1 MSTDQR
7 IPPPPQAEEKPATY
21 AQLPSPPSL
30 PPPMPR
36 PAFSLANLLGRWQA
50 VLLHPGME
58 QMDAQRQGSNWPTIW
73 YSLLGLALVQ
83 AIVAVFQRVEVLS
96 WNTLASSPQFVQ
108 YLRSIGVRNVAQL
121 NPGTSALEA
130 FIGAFIGFFLMAGL
144 VYLVAK
150 ALGGTGS
157 FLEHTYL
164 LALIYVP
171 LEIIASVAGLIP
183 VLGGLIGAAAA
194 IYMIVLVVMA
204 ISSAHQLTIGTSIV
218 VVILPAIL
226 TVLLVVL
233 LAVIIAIVVAGI
245 LLLLH
250 VGA

>member
-7 IPPPPQAEEKPATY
+7 IPPPQTEEKPANY
-21 AQLPSPPSL
+21 APLPPPSL

-36 PAFSLANLLGRWQA
+36 PAFSLEDLLGRWQA
-50 VLLHPGME
+50 VLLRPGME
-58 QMDAQRQGSNWPTIW
+58 QMNAQRRSSNWPTIW

-83 AIVAVFQRVEVLS
+83 AIVAVFQRVEAFS
-96 WNTLASSPQFVQ
+96 WNTLVSSPQFVQ
-108 YLRSIGVRNVAQL
+108 YLRSIGLGNVAQW
-121 NPGTSALEA
+121 NPSTGVLEA
-130 FIGAFIGFFLMAGL
+130 FLGAFIGFFLMAGL

-150 ALGGTGS
+150 VLGGTGS

-164 LALIYVP
+164 LALVYVP

-218 VVILPAIL
+218 VVILPVIL

-233 LAVIIAIVVAGI
+233 LAVIIAIVVAGV

-250 VGA
+250 VGV

>member
-1 MSTDQR
+1 MSTNQL
-7 IPPPPQAEEKPATY
+7 IPPPHSEEKRSTY
-21 AQLPSPPSL
+21 TPLPQ

-36 PAFSLANLLGRWQA
+36 PEFSLEDLLGRWQA
-50 VLLHPGME
+50 VLLRPGVE

-83 AIVAVFQRVEVLS
+83 AIVAVFQRAEVLS
-96 WNTLASSPQFVQ
+96 WNTLVSSPQFVQ
-108 YLRSIGVRNVAQL
+108 YLQSIDLHNVTQL
-121 NPGTSALEA
+121 NPGTGALEA
-130 FIGAFIGFFLMAGL
+130 FFGAFVGFFLMAGL

-164 LALIYVP
+164 LALVYVP
-171 LEIIASVAGLIP
+171 LEMIAAVAGLIP

-204 ISSAHQLTIGTSIV
+204 ISTAHQLTVGTSIV
-218 VVILPAIL
+218 VVILPVIL
-226 TVLLVVL
+226 TILLVVL
-233 LAVIIAIVVAGI
+233 LAVIIAILVAGV

-250 VGA
+250 MGA